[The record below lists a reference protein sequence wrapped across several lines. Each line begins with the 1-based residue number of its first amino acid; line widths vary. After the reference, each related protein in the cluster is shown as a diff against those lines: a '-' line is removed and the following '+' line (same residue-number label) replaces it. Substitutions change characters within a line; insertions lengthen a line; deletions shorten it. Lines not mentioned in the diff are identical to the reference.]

1 MLILLWYICIFIDTE
16 NVIINALLPNAKLT
30 NIFELIQVSY
40 LYLNLYILIKRCE
53 IFLFRYWECKFYAL
67 IERLCFWFCKY
78 FHTISPLPPP
88 VSDLGMFA
96 TIYHVHLSRR
106 NTYHAKCDMFY
117 NTAASNPYLMHF
129 HICNLPKFDR
139 SLYFLTGIQYFR
151 WVYKYIEILLLLLK
165 VYVSKIKI
173 WNIILWWMLKNFRFN
188 SFS

>member
-1 MLILLWYICIFIDTE
+1 MRY
-16 NVIINALLPNAKLT
+16 
-30 NIFELIQVSY
+30 
-40 LYLNLYILIKRCE
+40 
-53 IFLFRYWECKFYAL
+53 FLFRYWECKFNAL

-88 VSDLGMFA
+88 VSDLRMFA

-151 WVYKYIEILLLLLK
+151 WIKFSETLLFKGYLLIVFRVINRGSQGMYLSNFLLVGGLRTCQMSMGK
-165 VYVSKIKI
+165 KCLVFDTSEFWIQLFVS
-173 WNIILWWMLKNFRFN
+173 N
-188 SFS
+188 SSYLYCT